1 MHWDMC
7 ISHKKQQIV
16 TQPTNRRGCNVS
28 HFSTIKTKLRDK
40 GILLEA
46 LNLLQYN
53 VNEKQDLVIENPS
66 HAEEHPVM
74 NACIAVAP
82 DIGFCWNEQTQSYD
96 LYSDEQTWSLNVPP
110 NRFVDKVTQQYARMT
125 IHHTMKEEGWQVEEE
140 WEMDDNSIE
149 LTVTRWV

>member
-1 MHWDMC
+1 M
-7 ISHKKQQIV
+7 
-16 TQPTNRRGCNVS
+16 S
-28 HFSTIKTKLRDK
+28 HFSTIKTQLKDK
-40 GILLEA
+40 DVLLEA

-53 VNEKQDLVIENPS
+53 VKENQDLVIENPS

-96 LYSDEQTWSLNVPP
+96 LYSDEQTWSLPTPP

-125 IHHTMKEEGWQVEEE
+125 IHNTMKEDGWQVAEE

-149 LTVTRWV
+149 LTLTRWV

>member
-1 MHWDMC
+1 M
-7 ISHKKQQIV
+7 
-16 TQPTNRRGCNVS
+16 S
-28 HFSTIKTKLRDK
+28 HFSTIKTQLKDK
-40 GILLEA
+40 DVLLEA

-53 VNEKQDLVIENPS
+53 VKEKQDLVIENPS

-96 LYSDEQTWSLNVPP
+96 LYSDEQTWSLPTPP

-125 IHHTMKEEGWQVEEE
+125 IHNTMEKEGWQVSEE

-149 LTVTRWV
+149 LTVTRWT

>member
-1 MHWDMC
+1 M
-7 ISHKKQQIV
+7 
-16 TQPTNRRGCNVS
+16 S

-82 DIGFCWNEQTQSYD
+82 DIGFCWNENTQSYD
-96 LYSDEQTWSLNVPP
+96 LYSDEQTWSLPTPP

-125 IHHTMKEEGWQVEEE
+125 IHNTMEKEGWQVSEE

-149 LTVTRWV
+149 LTLTRWT